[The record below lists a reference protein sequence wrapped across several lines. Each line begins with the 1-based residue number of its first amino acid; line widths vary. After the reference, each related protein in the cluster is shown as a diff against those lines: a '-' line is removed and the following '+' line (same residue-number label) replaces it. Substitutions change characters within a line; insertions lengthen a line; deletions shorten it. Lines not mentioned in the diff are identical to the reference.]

1 MKLSIKYKLSLI
13 VGSMVS
19 IIILMFV
26 LTLFATNGQKYDGL
40 TINLAGRQRM
50 LTQKMT
56 KEMLILSRVR
66 KQSGSTGLKDEIAVL
81 KNTMAIFEKTLTA
94 LIRSGDAPLGLDM
107 ANTKFA
113 HCPPAKE
120 PALSQLQQV
129 EKIKGEFFTNLKN
142 VIAGSDEEKSLNWV
156 EANNIKFLKTMNKA
170 VGMMQKQS
178 EGRISS
184 LLITQAICAGLAALI
199 FILTILTIISIIKR
213 MQLVRSFAKKLGDG
227 DLSTTSG
234 VTGSDELGAIGN
246 DLDEMAVALANIFK
260 GIKGDSETLLTASGQ
275 VKTVAESISEG
286 ASESA
291 SRSYAVSAAAEEM
304 SANFGAISDAV
315 ERTANN
321 VNTVATSTEEMSTV
335 INEIAENTGR
345 ARSITHDA
353 VDQAN
358 VSSQK
363 VEELR
368 TAADEIGKVTET
380 IMTISAQTNLLALNA
395 TIEAARA
402 GEAGKGFA
410 VVANEIKEL
419 AQQTA
424 SATDEI
430 ADRITGIQNST
441 SETSREIGSIVKVID
456 EVDNIVGSISAAVE
470 EQSVTTRDIAT
481 NVTDSSHGMVEVT
494 ENISQGTA
502 VVAEVAQDITSV
514 SQIATDLNDSSD
526 NLLKNASNLRDLAEH
541 LERSLQR
548 FKLS

>member
-1 MKLSIKYKLSLI
+1 M
-13 VGSMVS
+13 S
-19 IIILMFV
+19 IIVLMFV

-56 KEMLILSRVR
+56 KEMLILSRTR
-66 KQSGSTGLKDEIAVL
+66 KQSGSSGLNDEIATL

-94 LIRSGDAPLGLDM
+94 LINSGDAPLGLDM
-107 ANTKFA
+107 ANTKFG
-113 HCPPAKE
+113 HCPPAKD
-120 PALSQLQQV
+120 PALSQLLQV
-129 EKIKGEFFTNLKN
+129 EKIKGEFFIHLNN
-142 VIAGSDEEKSLNWV
+142 VIAGSDEKTSIDWV
-156 EANNIKFLKTMNKA
+156 KANNIKFLKTMNGA

-178 EGRISS
+178 EARISS
-184 LLITQAICAGLAALI
+184 LLITQAVCAGVGVLI
-199 FILTILTIISIIKR
+199 FILTILTTISIIKR

-227 DLSTTSG
+227 DLSTSSG
-234 VTGSDELGAIGN
+234 VVGSDELGAIGH
-246 DLDEMAVALANIFK
+246 DLDDMAVALANIFK
-260 GIKGDSETLLTASGQ
+260 GIKGDSETLLSASGQ

-345 ARSITHDA
+345 ARSVTHDA
-353 VDQAN
+353 VDRAN

-368 TAADEIGKVTET
+368 AAADEIGKVTET

-441 SETSREIGSIVKVID
+441 SETSREIGSIVKIID

-481 NVTDSSHGMVEVT
+481 NVTDSSHGMIEVT

-514 SQIATDLNDSSD
+514 SQIATELNESSD
-526 NLLKNASNLRDLAEH
+526 GLLKNASNMRDLAEH

>member
-13 VGSMVS
+13 VGSMMS
-19 IIILMFV
+19 IIVLMFV

-56 KEMLILSRVR
+56 KEVLILSRAR
-66 KQSGSTGLKDEIAVL
+66 KQSGTAALDNEISVL
-81 KNTMAIFEKTLTA
+81 KNTMAVFEKTLNA
-94 LIRSGDAPLGLDM
+94 LIRSGDAPLALDLS
-107 ANTKFA
+107 NTEYA
-113 HCPPAKE
+113 HCPEARE
-120 PALSQLQQV
+120 PALSQLLKV
-129 EKIKGEFFTNLKN
+129 EKIKDEFFAHLNN
-142 VIAGSDEEKSLNWV
+142 VIAGTDEEESLGWIK
-156 EANNIKFLKTMNKA
+156 ANNIRFLKTMNKA

-184 LLITQAICAGLAALI
+184 LLVTQAVCAGIGALI
-199 FILTILTIISIIKR
+199 FILTILTTMSIIKR
-213 MQLVRSFAKKLGDG
+213 MLLVRAFAKKLGDG
-227 DLSTTSG
+227 DLSTKSG
-234 VTGSDELGAIGN
+234 VTGSDELGAIGH
-246 DLDEMAVALANIFK
+246 DLDEMAVALGNIFK
-260 GIKGDSETLLTASGQ
+260 GIKGDSETLLAASGQ
-275 VKTVAESISEG
+275 VKSVAENISEG
-286 ASESA
+286 AAESA
-291 SRSYAVSAAAEEM
+291 DRSYAVSAAAEEM

-353 VDQAN
+353 VDRAN
-358 VSSQK
+358 VSSEK
-363 VEELR
+363 VGELSA
-368 TAADEIGKVTET
+368 AADEIGKVTET

-410 VVANEIKEL
+410 VVANEIKAL

-424 SATDEI
+424 NATDEI
-430 ADRITGIQNST
+430 AERINGIQNST
-441 SETSREIGSIVKVID
+441 SETSREITSIVKVID

-481 NVTDSSHGMVEVT
+481 NVTDSSRGMMEVT
-494 ENISQGTA
+494 ENVSQGTA
-502 VVAEVAQDITSV
+502 VVAEVAQDITTV
-514 SQIATDLNDSSD
+514 SEIASGLNESSD
-526 NLLKNASNLRDLAEH
+526 NLLKNASNLRELAEH